1 MTELREVLL
10 SSLTG
15 LLAIVCAFALY
26 GFFFPPFADAEIQ
39 ESFIDT
45 WQVNA
50 ILTAAALGISVV
62 AGALSALLSWR
73 AKGLSKTLAVAAAAL
88 CVISV
93 GLLFFNHAALTSRT
107 TELTGQT
114 FGGAFGLGLGPL

>member
-15 LLAIVCAFALY
+15 LLAIVCAFAFY
-26 GFFFPPFADAEIQ
+26 GFLFPPFTDAEIQ
-39 ESFIDT
+39 ESFVDT
-45 WQVNA
+45 WEVNA
-50 ILTAAALGISVV
+50 VLTAVALGVSVV
-62 AGALSALLSWR
+62 AGALTVLLSWR
-73 AKGLSKTLAVAAAAL
+73 AKGLSKTLSLAAMAL
-88 CVISV
+88 FAMSV
-93 GLLFFNHAALTSRT
+93 GLLLFNHSALTTRT